1 MVNVTIIA
9 IVAFAVIVLYVVERY
24 TSQKQIHAADAVKL
38 TTLSAAVTGGV
49 LYAIEG
55 GAVSAIPDAVTDVAQ
70 DMFVGKPSF

>member
-38 TTLSAAVTGGV
+38 STLSAAITGGV
-49 LYAIEG
+49 LYALDG
-55 GAVSAIPDAVTDVAQ
+55 SVASVPSAVADVAQ